1 MRHAPRQQ
9 VLVQTPTRGYT
20 ANDYECLLTDLG
32 LGEAVPI
39 YRQVFPQYLAT
50 LVPPGVGEWGR
61 EGGREGGHTHAKT
74 HIYIHTHTV
83 CVIDMTPRRVL
94 RLTHK
99 PTTKTTHT

>member
-61 EGGREGGHTHAKT
+61 EGGRGGEGGREA
-74 HIYIHTHTV
+74 THTQKHTY
-83 CVIDMTPRRVL
+83 IY
-94 RLTHK
+94 
-99 PTTKTTHT
+99 THTQFVSSI